1 MTDESIIFKLCD
13 QVRYK
18 RLAAHNYLKH
28 GHTEKVYENALRN
41 RLRKSGLKVEQQY
54 SLPVYDEDSSLL
66 GDFYAD
72 LYVEDKLIVELKAC
86 RALNDDHIAQVLG
99 YLRASNKK
107 HGLLINFRAPKL
119 QLKKLIL

>member
-1 MTDESIIFKLCD
+1 M
-13 QVRYK
+13 
-18 RLAAHNYLKH
+18 
-28 GHTEKVYENALRN
+28 
-41 RLRKSGLKVEQQY
+41 RKSGLKVEQQY

-107 HGLLINFRAPKL
+107 HGLLINFGAPKL